1 MMKTMA
7 RMTSSSGRPNEPIAA
22 LLGTVILSSFASGSA
37 VVGGQFSSGVNLVEV
52 YATVTD
58 ERGEPIG
65 DLSAADFR
73 VAEDG
78 IPQMVSAFAAGEF
91 PLSVAIGVDRSFSMA
106 SGKVDRLS
114 AVKNAARTFV
124 GALRAGDQVMVI
136 AVGSETEVAAPLSA
150 DRAAAL
156 AAIDRI
162 EPWGTTP
169 LYDATVRAIDAIQ
182 SAKGRRALVL
192 LSDGVDRYSD
202 TQPAALLDRARRS
215 DVLAYPIAIGRTRAR
230 RRTGLAV
237 DRCHRQPA
245 WRARQGAR
253 RVFLALNAF
262 QRHGRIDREAD
273 LERLEQAPF
282 QRAVLLATGDEI
294 GHHCAYAGALPQGA
308 Q

>member
-1 MMKTMA
+1 M
-7 RMTSSSGRPNEPIAA
+7 
-22 LLGTVILSSFASGSA
+22 
-37 VVGGQFSSGVNLVEV
+37 NLVEV

-162 EPWGTTP
+162 EP
-169 LYDATVRAIDAIQ
+169 
-182 SAKGRRALVL
+182 LVL

-215 DVLAYPIAIGRTRAR
+215 DVLAYPIAIGRTRAPIFAELAAA
-230 RRTGLAV
+230 TGGRSFFVKDPREL
-237 DRCHRQPA
+237 PA
-245 WRARQGAR
+245 EMTAIARELHFQYLLGYAPARGGEPGWRSIDVTVNRPGVRVRARDGYFSR
-253 RVFLALNAF
+253 
-262 QRHGRIDREAD
+262 
-273 LERLEQAPF
+273 
-282 QRAVLLATGDEI
+282 
-294 GHHCAYAGALPQGA
+294 
-308 Q
+308 